1 MPETVVISNTSPVF
15 YLHQIGHL
23 EVLKDIYGAVVIPPG
38 VEKELEAGAAKG
50 LDIPSIPQTAWLEV
64 RPLQSRS
71 QLPIVPDLGQG
82 EAEVIALGLE
92 NPNSLLIL
100 DDALGRK
107 IAELNKLRLTGTLGV
122 LLRAKA
128 KGLVTELA
136 PLLADLRARRMRLS
150 DSLIQ
155 RVLAEAGE

>member
-1 MPETVVISNTSPVF
+1 MPESVVISNTSPVF
-15 YLHQIGHL
+15 YLHQIDHL
-23 EVLKDIYGAVVIPPG
+23 EVLRDIYGAVIIPPG
-38 VEKELEAGAAKG
+38 VEQELEAGAAKG
-50 LDIPSIPQTAWLEV
+50 LYVPSIADLAWLEV
-64 RPLQSRS
+64 CPLKSGS

-82 EAEVIALGLE
+82 EAEVIALGIE
-92 NPNSLLIL
+92 NPNSLLIV

-128 KGLVTELA
+128 EGLVAELA
-136 PLLADLRARRMRLS
+136 PLLADLKARRMRLS